1 MFEPR
6 FYRKDMGGRF
16 NSLIYR
22 YRDTDIWMAYDEHT
36 TIAKD
41 DIIAFIDTKC
51 RYLWK
56 TFEDYFKIDPEYK
69 DTYDPYKVSEDAPE
83 PIQRLALGSIITEVG
98 PMAGIAGL
106 YAEEIGKACKDEFG
120 FKEIIVENGGDLFID
135 VEKKIKV
142 SLFAG
147 DHPLSN
153 RIKLDIEPHM
163 CPMGLCASS
172 GKFGHSKSLGNA
184 DLVSVACY
192 DTVMADQYATAFAN
206 QVLDVSDIE
215 EVIETAI
222 EVVNL
227 KHISIFKDKAFAIGG
242 LIKVSLD

>member
-1 MFEPR
+1 MFVPR

-16 NSLIYR
+16 NSLVYR
-22 YRDTDIWMAYDEHT
+22 YRATDIWMAYDLNTSIPEDS
-36 TIAKD
+36 ILS
-41 DIIAFIDTKC
+41 FIDDKC
-51 RYLWK
+51 RSLWK

-69 DTYDPYKVSEDAPE
+69 DTFDPYDVPEDAPE
-83 PIQRLALGSIITEVG
+83 VVKRLSLGSVITEVG

-106 YAEEIGKACKDEFG
+106 YAEEIGKACKEH
-120 FKEIIVENGGDLFID
+120 FKLNEIIVENGGDLYID
-135 VEKKIKV
+135 VKKTIKV

-153 RIKLDIEPHM
+153 RIKLDIEASM

-172 GKFGHSKSLGNA
+172 GKFGHSKSLGKA
-184 DLVSVACY
+184 DLVSVACC
-192 DTVMADQYATAFAN
+192 DAVIADQYATAFAN
-206 QVLDVSDIE
+206 QVIHVADIE
-215 EVIETAI
+215 EVIEMAI

-242 LIKVSLD
+242 MVKVSVG